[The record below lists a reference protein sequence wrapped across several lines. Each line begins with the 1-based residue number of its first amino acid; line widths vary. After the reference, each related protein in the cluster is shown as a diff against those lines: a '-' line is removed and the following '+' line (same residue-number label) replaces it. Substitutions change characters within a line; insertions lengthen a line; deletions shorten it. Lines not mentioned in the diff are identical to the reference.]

1 LLKTEL
7 RAKKMTPKNQLKPAE
22 SKIKHTPSFGLK
34 VANRRRRIIELR
46 CLGYKIPQIKEKLAE
61 ERQVW
66 SEFTI
71 KSDLRSLSAE
81 EVLEELNRQQCADIA
96 LAENRKDKLEFRDRM
111 IERLVPRKSPQTEV
125 NVGVN
130 TAPKVTVE
138 IFDHS
143 KEPNAARDQ
152 SEVQSESSTT

>member
-1 LLKTEL
+1 
-7 RAKKMTPKNQLKPAE
+7 MSIKNQLKPAE
-22 SKIKHTPSFGLK
+22 SKVNHSPSFGLK

-61 ERQVW
+61 EGQVW

-111 IERLVPRKSPQTEV
+111 IERLMPRKSTQTEV
-125 NVGVN
+125 NVGL
-130 TAPKVTVE
+130 AQPKVTVE

-152 SEVQSESSTT
+152 SEVQSESSAT

>member
-1 LLKTEL
+1 MS
-7 RAKKMTPKNQLKPAE
+7 AKNQLKPAE
-22 SKIKHTPSFGLK
+22 SKVKHSPSFGLK

-61 ERQVW
+61 EGQLW

-111 IERLVPRKSPQTEV
+111 IERLMPRKSAQTEV
-125 NVGVN
+125 NIGLN
-130 TAPKVTVE
+130 ATPKVTVE

-143 KEPNAARDQ
+143 KELRSVADQ
-152 SEVQSESSTT
+152 SEVQPQSGSA